1 MAACSYT
8 IQEIAGK
15 GRGVL
20 AATFIPKGTRI
31 ICEPPLFR
39 VPRGGRSKEQLH
51 ETVLKAITGLEEEQ
65 RQQFLALHNAFR
77 DESGPEL
84 GRVRTNALPLG
95 SDATEGGIFLDSS
108 RINHSCVQNAQNT
121 WNEDLQKLTIHALRD
136 ISEKEEITI
145 FYLPDRPSRQLRCAA
160 LLSSFRFPCS
170 CNLCSMPS
178 DKCQRSDENLDE
190 IKRLDELIGDG
201 IAIFS
206 TPLQALHN
214 VRKLLALLDNEG
226 ITDASV
232 PRAYYDAFQI
242 AVTHGDLARA
252 SIFAERAASSRI
264 VMEGKDSRTV
274 QKMEKYAKDP
284 SEHLAYGYSW
294 KWRTTM
300 VDIAS
305 GLDKD
310 AYECWLWKEEQVSDG
325 QYANLR
331 NEVTFPAFENLPGD
345 NDINMEYLGTTD
357 GFNYSPTK
365 HWCFLGEIIEVEAIF
380 RLRLIVQDKAKRRI
394 PIAFYT
400 DERGEELDQALV
412 RKGYT
417 VAVLYAEQHG
427 FMDMTEGIRHET
439 QSNLKVSFDILSMRA
454 NKLRMLIQN
463 LIRYFQLR

>member
-1 MAACSYT
+1 
-8 IQEIAGK
+8 
-15 GRGVL
+15 
-20 AATFIPKGTRI
+20 
-31 ICEPPLFR
+31 
-39 VPRGGRSKEQLH
+39 
-51 ETVLKAITGLEEEQ
+51 
-65 RQQFLALHNAFR
+65 
-77 DESGPEL
+77 
-84 GRVRTNALPLG
+84 
-95 SDATEGGIFLDSS
+95 
-108 RINHSCVQNAQNT
+108 
-121 WNEDLQKLTIHALRD
+121 
-136 ISEKEEITI
+136 
-145 FYLPDRPSRQLRCAA
+145 
-160 LLSSFRFPCS
+160 
-170 CNLCSMPS
+170 
-178 DKCQRSDENLDE
+178 
-190 IKRLDELIGDG
+190 
-201 IAIFS
+201 
-206 TPLQALHN
+206 
-214 VRKLLALLDNEG
+214 
-226 ITDASV
+226 
-232 PRAYYDAFQI
+232 
-242 AVTHGDLARA
+242 
-252 SIFAERAASSRI
+252 
-264 VMEGKDSRTV
+264 MEGKDSRTV

-284 SEHLAYGYSW
+284 SEHLAYGYSG

-310 AYECWLWKEEQVSDG
+310 AYECWLWKVERVSDG

-331 NEVTFPAFENLPGD
+331 NEVPFPSFENLPGD

-417 VAVLYAEQHG
+417 VAVLYAEHHG

-454 NKLRMLIQN
+454 NKLRMLIPN

>member
-1 MAACSYT
+1 MAACSYI

-20 AATFIPKGTRI
+20 AATFISKGTRI

-51 ETVLKAITGLEEEQ
+51 ETILKTIAGLNDEQ
-65 RQQFLALHNAFR
+65 RQQFLALHNAFG

-95 SDATEGGIFLDSS
+95 SDAIEGGIFLDSS
-108 RINHSCVQNAQNT
+108 RINHSCIQNAQNT

-145 FYLPDRPSRQLRCAA
+145 FYLPDRPSRQVRCEA
-160 LLSSFRFPCS
+160 LLSSFRFTCS
-170 CNLCSMPS
+170 CNLCSLPT

-206 TPLQALHN
+206 APLQALHN
-214 VRKLLALLDNEG
+214 VRKLLVLFDNEG

-264 VMEGKDSRTV
+264 VIEGKDSRTV
-274 QKMEKYAKDP
+274 EKMEEYAKDP
-284 SEHLAYGYSW
+284 TEHLAYGYTG

-300 VDIAS
+300 VDIPS
-305 GLDKD
+305 GLDKN
-310 AYECWLWKEEQVSDG
+310 AYECWLWKEEQVSDS

-331 NEVTFPAFENLPGD
+331 NEVPFPSFENLPGD

-357 GFNYSPTK
+357 GFHYSPIK
-365 HWCFLGEIIEVEAIF
+365 HWCFLGEITDVEAIV
-380 RLRLIVQDKAKRRI
+380 RLRLVVQDKAKHRV
-394 PIAFYT
+394 PIAFHT
-400 DERGEELDQALV
+400 DRRGQELDRALLQ
-412 RKGYT
+412 KGYT
-417 VAVLYAEQHG
+417 VAILYAEHHG

-439 QSNLKVSFDILSMRA
+439 LSNLKVCFDTTAMRA
-454 NKLRMLIQN
+454 SRPRMLI
-463 LIRYFQLR
+463 